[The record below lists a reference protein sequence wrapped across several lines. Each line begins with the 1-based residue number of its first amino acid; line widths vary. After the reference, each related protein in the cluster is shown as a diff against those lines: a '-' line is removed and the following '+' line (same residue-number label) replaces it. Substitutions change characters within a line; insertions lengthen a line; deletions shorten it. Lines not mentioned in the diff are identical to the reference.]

1 MLFFFFFNDTAT
13 TEIYTL
19 SLHDALPISDLARE
33 QVARQALDA
42 ARPVGVGAEVDRE
55 RHRERVQAER
65 GRGFGDAPRRR
76 AVGRGSLRE
85 VTVAWGFV
93 GIESRNACHVEQ
105 SLRLV
110 VEGGEIPVAN
120 GPIDERLDL
129 TWERASEREVINAQ
143 PERGGA
149 VEDRLAADRLVGIHL
164 DWAAVLVV
172 EEGCAALVLSANED
186 GVRVP
191 GGIVAI
197 DPAAALEDEHTRAG
211 LREA

>member
-1 MLFFFFFNDTAT
+1 MISGSLACARLGIWEGRVDLLRFFFFSSRRRHTRCSRDW
-13 TEIYTL
+13 
-19 SLHDALPISDLARE
+19 SSDVCSSDL
-33 QVARQALDA
+33 
-42 ARPVGVGAEVDRE
+42 
-55 RHRERVQAER
+55 
-65 GRGFGDAPRRR
+65 
-76 AVGRGSLRE
+76 
-85 VTVAWGFV
+85 
-93 GIESRNACHVEQ
+93 ACHVEQ

-149 VEDRLAADRLVGIHL
+149 VEDRFAADRLVGIHR
-164 DWAAVLVV
+164 DWAAGLGV

-191 GGIVAI
+191 GGIVARS
-197 DPAAALEDEHTRAG
+197 EEHTSELQSR
-211 LREA
+211 LHLVCRLLLEKKKKKSRKRTSR